1 MILDMEEVYVSTR
14 SDMEGRGGFD
24 FGVPK
29 QALKYKIQVTTT
41 PSLPLRNRFH
51 AFHGNNFQEYN
62 S

>member
-1 MILDMEEVYVSTR
+1 MRLDMEEAYVSTR

-41 PSLPLRNRFH
+41 PSL
-51 AFHGNNFQEYN
+51 
-62 S
+62 